1 MSIKLEIEN
10 ANSSHAEA
18 IKAIWNPIIRDTL
31 KTFNCMEKTTQDI
44 KDLISDRD
52 KMAFGSLV
60 GIRSGEVVGF
70 ASYNQFRPGTG
81 YLKTMEHTIIVDPK
95 TRGQGVGKSLICGLE
110 DYAKGQGVVFFM
122 AGVSEENAS
131 AISFHESLGFR
142 IISVLPEVGF
152 KFGKFLNLVLM
163 QKKLIS

>member
-1 MSIKLEIEN
+1 MTIKLEIEN
-10 ANSSHAEA
+10 AGSSHAEA

-31 KTFNCMEKTTQDI
+31 KTFDGKEKSTQDI
-44 KDLISDRD
+44 KDLILDRD
-52 KMAFGSLV
+52 KMGFGNLV
-60 GIRSGEVVGF
+60 AIRSGEVVGF
-70 ASYNQFRPGTG
+70 TTYNQFRPGTG
-81 YLKTMEHTIIVDPK
+81 YHKTMEHTVIVDPK
-95 TRGQGVGKSLICGLE
+95 ARGQGVGKSLISALE
-110 DYAKGQGVVFFM
+110 DYATGRGVIFFM
-122 AGVSEENAS
+122 AGVSEENAA